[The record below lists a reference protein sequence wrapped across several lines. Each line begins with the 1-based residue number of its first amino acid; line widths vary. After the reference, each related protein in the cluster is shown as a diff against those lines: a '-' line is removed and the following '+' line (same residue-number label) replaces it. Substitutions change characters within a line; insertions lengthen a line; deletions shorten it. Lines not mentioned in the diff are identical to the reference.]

1 VRDRLDEWLELL
13 ERPAADGLPDET
25 MLRERLAAA
34 RARLEGGG

>member
-13 ERPAADGLPDET
+13 EQPTADGLPDET